1 MTTARFAGSLG
12 RSGALFAAILALGG
26 AYGAAPA
33 LAVPDAGYVQ
43 QDDANNDVAKHF
55 QQGKA
60 LAEAQLWFP
69 AEKEFQIVLEATP
82 DDAMANY
89 YMGVVKVGK
98 KETDA
103 AVPYFS
109 KAVENG
115 EDMYLARSELGK
127 IYAGQGKADM
137 AAKERDALQAMLDGC
152 TENCDAKK
160 QALDALNAAMSG
172 GSAKTS
178 SLFMGGRDGNV
189 AYQAA
194 VAEINRQNYE
204 KAITILQEA
213 ANAVGPHP
221 DILTYLGFANRHL
234 GRYDQALKYYTE
246 ALAINPEHKGAHEYL
261 GEMYIEMGEMEKAR
275 AQLARLDDLCPF
287 ACYEREELAHWLEL
301 ASAE

>member
-1 MTTARFAGSLG
+1 MKTARLAGST
-12 RSGALFAAILALGG
+12 ALFAAILALGG
-26 AYGAAPA
+26 TYAIAPA
-33 LAVPDAGYVQ
+33 LAVPDVGGYEVQ
-43 QDDANNDVAKHF
+43 QDDVNTGVAKHF

-60 LAEAQLWFP
+60 LAEAGLWFP
-69 AEKEFQIVLEATP
+69 AEKEFQIVLDTTP

-103 AVPYFS
+103 AIPFFS

-115 EDMYLARSELGK
+115 KDMYLARAELGK
-127 IYAGQGKADM
+127 IYAGQGKDDM
-137 AAKERDALQAMLDGC
+137 AGQERDALKAMLDGC
-152 TENCDAKK
+152 TEACTEKQ
-160 QALDALNAAMSG
+160 QALDDLDAVMNG
-172 GSAKTS
+172 GSARTS
-178 SLFMGGRDGNV
+178 SLFMGGRGGDV

-194 VAEINRQNYE
+194 VAEINREQYE

-213 ANAVGPHP
+213 ASAIGPHP

-261 GEMYIEMGEMEKAR
+261 GEMYIEMGDMEKAR
-275 AQLARLDDLCPF
+275 AQLARLDELCPF
-287 ACYEREELAHWLEL
+287 ACYQREELAHWLDK
-301 ASAE
+301 ASAG